1 MMEFVMMTAS
11 FMTAIV
17 LGTLVVFAALLN
29 KPVLKWYMNY
39 VGKLTNEIL
48 NESLAVSEDKDL

>member
-1 MMEFVMMTAS
+1 MMEFVMMTIS
-11 FMTAIV
+11 FTVAIV

-48 NESLAVSEDKDL
+48 NESLKADELKDL